1 MKYLVVSYKDKNGE
15 WRNYKTPGPY
25 TEYSY
30 QMEVEDGND
39 NMDYVKQRLE
49 NELGYMPTH
58 INFYRTKRGDRVK
71 NEGFKHGYKV
81 EFTVERD
88 GKVLKHW
95 ELHEVGFCNFYV
107 YEDSYPKAY
116 AKAMRK
122 LKQQLGES
130 VKITNLMEYTW
141 EDKNGTNV

>member
-1 MKYLVVSYKDKNGE
+1 MKYLVVSYTNKDGE
-15 WRNYKTPGPY
+15 WKKYKTPGPY

-49 NELGYMPTH
+49 SELGYLPTN
-58 INFYRTKRGDRVK
+58 INFYRVKRGKPVK

-95 ELHEVGFCNFYV
+95 ELHDVMYVDYFV
-107 YEDSYPKAY
+107 YENSYPKAY
-116 AKAMRK
+116 AKALKK
-122 LKQQLGES
+122 LKQQLGET
-130 VKITNLMEYTW
+130 VKITKLVEHFW
-141 EDKNGTNV
+141 EDRNGTVI